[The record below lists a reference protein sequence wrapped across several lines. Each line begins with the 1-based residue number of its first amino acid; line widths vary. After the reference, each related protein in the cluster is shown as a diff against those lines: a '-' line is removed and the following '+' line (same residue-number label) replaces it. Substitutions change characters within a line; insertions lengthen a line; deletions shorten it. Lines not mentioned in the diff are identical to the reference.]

1 MMKSKAKS
9 SAKVSFPISSM
20 IDCTFLLLIYFM
32 SACSLNK
39 TEGDLGFSLPGE
51 GRETEAVVMPDEQVL
66 EIDGEGAIAINGRTF
81 VAAKS
86 RDLEELAETLLRFQA
101 ASRGAK
107 VPALVSVSAA
117 DEAPHERVALALDAC
132 HRAGLTNVTFSC
144 QDGDE
149 D

>member
-1 MMKSKAKS
+1 MRKEKKETG
-9 SAKVSFPISSM
+9 KISFPISSM

-86 RDLEELAETLLRFQA
+86 RELAELTETLMRFQA

-107 VPALVSVSAA
+107 IPALVSVSAA
-117 DEAPHERVALALDAC
+117 DEALHERIAMVLDCC
-132 HRAGLTNVTFSC
+132 HKAGLTNVTFSC
-144 QDGDE
+144 SDE

>member
-1 MMKSKAKS
+1 MRLGKKETGKI
-9 SAKVSFPISSM
+9 SFPISSM

-51 GRETEAVVMPDEQVL
+51 GRDAQAVVMPDEQVI
-66 EIDGEGAIAINGRTF
+66 EIDKEGAVVLNGQTF
-81 VAAKS
+81 VKAKS
-86 RDLEELAETLLRFQA
+86 RDFAELVELLIRFQA

-107 VPALVSVSAA
+107 IPALVSVSAA
-117 DEAPHERVALALDAC
+117 DEALHERVALVLDCC
-132 HRAGLTNVTFSC
+132 HKAGLTNVTFTCS
-144 QDGDE
+144 DE

>member
-1 MMKSKAKS
+1 MRINKKETGKI
-9 SAKVSFPISSM
+9 SFPISSM

-51 GRETEAVVMPDEQVL
+51 GRETEAVVMPDEQVI
-66 EIDGEGAIAINGRTF
+66 EVDEEGAVVLNGQTLVR
-81 VAAKS
+81 AKS
-86 RDLEELAETLLRFQA
+86 RELTELTDTLMRFQA

-107 VPALVSVSAA
+107 IPALISISAA
-117 DEAPHERVALALDAC
+117 DEALHERIALVLDCC
-132 HRAGLTNVTFSC
+132 HKAGLTNVTFSC
-144 QDGDE
+144 QDE

>member
-1 MMKSKAKS
+1 MRKEKKETG
-9 SAKVSFPISSM
+9 KISFPISSM

-51 GRETEAVVMPDEQVL
+51 GRETEAVLMPDEQVI
-66 EIDGEGAIAINGRTF
+66 EVDEEGAIVLNGQTL
-81 VAAKS
+81 VQAKS
-86 RDLEELAETLLRFQA
+86 RELAELTETLMRFQA

-107 VPALVSVSAA
+107 IPALVSVSAA
-117 DEAPHERVALALDAC
+117 DEALHERIAMVLDCC
-132 HRAGLTNVTFSC
+132 HKAGLTNVTFSC
-144 QDGDE
+144 SDE

>member
-1 MMKSKAKS
+1 MRIEKKETGKI
-9 SAKVSFPISSM
+9 SFPISSM

-51 GRETEAVVMPDEQVL
+51 GRETEAVVMPDEQVI
-66 EIDGEGAIAINGRTF
+66 EIDPTGAVVLNGQTF
-81 VAAKS
+81 VRAKS
-86 RDLEELAETLLRFQA
+86 RDLTELTETLMRFQA

-107 VPALVSVSAA
+107 IPALVSVSAD
-117 DEAPHERVALALDAC
+117 DEALHERIALVLDCC
-132 HRAGLTNVTFSC
+132 HKAGLTNVTFSC
-144 QDGDE
+144 GEDE